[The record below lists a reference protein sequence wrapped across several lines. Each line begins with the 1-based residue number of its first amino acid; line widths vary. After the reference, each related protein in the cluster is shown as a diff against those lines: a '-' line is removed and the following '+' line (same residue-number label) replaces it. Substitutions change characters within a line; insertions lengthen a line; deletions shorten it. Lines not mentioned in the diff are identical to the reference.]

1 MDEVLKK
8 LLKVKKKV
16 RYFNYREKNFES
28 GSKTIFCTDILKRRR
43 RKVMGKII
51 TANEQNVIKTL
62 VMLAENNIRDRKKEL
77 EDWDKSLETN
87 VKVTIKERGIE

>member
-1 MDEVLKK
+1 
-8 LLKVKKKV
+8 
-16 RYFNYREKNFES
+16 
-28 GSKTIFCTDILKRRR
+28 
-43 RKVMGKII
+43 MGKII

-87 VKVTIKERGIE
+87 VKVTIKEGINELERDIGLAKELLVRFELLEEEE